1 MSKTITFRGL
11 LGDGTQEEIHLGT
24 LSGTT
29 GYRIKKFQ
37 LMPYD
42 VSDEDY
48 EAVVKIYKVS
58 QTTPGVDHNVNF
70 SDNTLLGAGI
80 WTSSSSANVYPDDL
94 NIIFEIEIFNQNIFV
109 TYKDTK
115 TNSGMNYYLELEQM
129 KLDSNETAVAT
140 LKNIKNRS

>member
-11 LGDGTQEEIHLGT
+11 LGDGTQEKIHLGT
-24 LSGTT
+24 LTGTT

-48 EAVVKIYKVS
+48 EAVVKIYKVV
-58 QTTPGVDHNVNF
+58 QTAVDHNVSF
-70 SDNTLLGAGI
+70 SDNTLLAAGI

-94 NIIFEIEIFNQNIFV
+94 NIIFEIELFNQNIFV

-115 TNSGMNYYLELEQM
+115 TNTGMNYYLELEQV

-140 LKNIKNRS
+140 LKNIKNR